1 MTPEW
6 DRREASPS
14 SSVGSDVS
22 VADARFEGFGGGA
35 AERRGEP
42 CESSGA
48 RTRGLGAAA
57 PAARRAPS
65 LLRRLF
71 SASAAPSTS
80 GETLK
85 TSSSLASVASAGSS
99 PGDGSAPASES
110 LCTSALL
117 YSASVLRGEVHM
129 QSDSECAML
138 IAADTAHRHAHAAA
152 ARAAEAAARRGGAQ
166 HQRPDG
172 ENHSASTQHTKPEAS
187 RASTD
192 PLTIPSSHARTVV
205 RGGRVVCDNEVL
217 CGQCKVR
224 GAPRARARAAGLPA
238 PSKPKQLHG
247 HNTLS
252 ATFIPNAPRRT
263 RPKLL
268 LPPRAPRRA
277 ASEPPPRYAR

>member
-1 MTPEW
+1 MP
-6 DRREASPS
+6 
-14 SSVGSDVS
+14 
-22 VADARFEGFGGGA
+22 
-35 AERRGEP
+35 
-42 CESSGA
+42 
-48 RTRGLGAAA
+48 

-152 ARAAEAAARRGGAQ
+152 ARNTSAQ
-166 HQRPDG
+166 MERTTVPA
-172 ENHSASTQHTKPEAS
+172 HST
-187 RASTD
+187 
-192 PLTIPSSHARTVV
+192 
-205 RGGRVVCDNEVL
+205 
-217 CGQCKVR
+217 
-224 GAPRARARAAGLPA
+224 
-238 PSKPKQLHG
+238 
-247 HNTLS
+247 
-252 ATFIPNAPRRT
+252 PNP
-263 RPKLL
+263 
-268 LPPRAPRRA
+268 
-277 ASEPPPRYAR
+277 